1 MAESP
6 LALLVV
12 LRFIHVLAAALW
24 VGGGIV
30 VLAARSTP
38 NVAPLSGMSS
48 AALGRTVGRLVGT
61 GFAVFVL
68 TGALLTFNRLA
79 EQSIDAAY
87 VAVLAAKV
95 LLALAMFRLA
105 VPRRRRDGPTGRTL
119 SQPALV
125 ARAHGLDR
133 CSRAF
138 RLSPVVDPER
148 NGGTRVPKR
157 RLGWNQKR

>member
-6 LALLVV
+6 VALLVV

-105 VPRRRRDGPTGRTL
+105 VPRRRRADPQAGPSASRPWWQGRTALIVALGLLAYLL
-119 SQPALV
+119 SLILNEMAEL
-125 ARAHGLDR
+125 G
-133 CSRAF
+133 F
-138 RLSPVVDPER
+138 RSV
-148 NGGTRVPKR
+148 G
-157 RLGWNQKR
+157 

>member
-6 LALLVV
+6 VALLVV

-38 NVAPLSGMSS
+38 NVAPLSGISS

-105 VPRRRRDGPTGRTL
+105 VPGRRRADPQAATSASRPWWRGRTALIVAFGLLAYLL
-119 SQPALV
+119 SLILNEMAEL
-125 ARAHGLDR
+125 G
-133 CSRAF
+133 F
-138 RLSPVVDPER
+138 RSV
-148 NGGTRVPKR
+148 G
-157 RLGWNQKR
+157 

>member
-6 LALLVV
+6 VALLVV

-30 VLAARSTP
+30 VLAARGAANMP
-38 NVAPLSGMSS
+38 PLPGATS

-61 GFAVFVL
+61 GFAVFVV
-68 TGALLTFNRLA
+68 TGVLLTFNRLA

-87 VAVLAAKV
+87 IAVLVSKT

-105 VPRRRRDGPTGRTL
+105 VPGRRPAQPQASASDRPPWWQSRTAVIVGLGLAIYLL
-119 SQPALV
+119 SLILNEMAEL
-125 ARAHGLDR
+125 
-133 CSRAF
+133 SF
-138 RLSPVVDPER
+138 RSV
-148 NGGTRVPKR
+148 G
-157 RLGWNQKR
+157 

>member
-6 LALLVV
+6 VALLVV

-30 VLAARSTP
+30 VLAARAAP
-38 NVAPLSGMSS
+38 NTAPLTGISS
-48 AALGRTVGRLVGT
+48 AVLGRTVGKLVGT

-87 VAVLAAKV
+87 VAVLVSKV
-95 LLALAMFRLA
+95 LLTLAMFRLA
-105 VPRRRRDGPTGRTL
+105 VPGHRRAGTRAGSPESRPWWQSRTASIVGL
-119 SQPALV
+119 GLV
-125 ARAHGLDR
+125 AYLLSLVLNEMAEFG
-133 CSRAF
+133 F
-138 RLSPVVDPER
+138 RGV
-148 NGGTRVPKR
+148 G
-157 RLGWNQKR
+157 

>member
-6 LALLVV
+6 VALLVV
-12 LRFIHVLAAALW
+12 LRFVHVLAAALW

-30 VLAARSTP
+30 VLAARTTP
-38 NVAPLSGMSS
+38 NVAPLSGISS
-48 AALGRTVGRLVGT
+48 AALGRSVGRLVGT

-105 VPRRRRDGPTGRTL
+105 VPRRRRAAPPAAPAPSRPWWRGRTAL
-119 SQPALV
+119 IVGLGLV
-125 ARAHGLDR
+125 AYALSLVLNEMAELG
-133 CSRAF
+133 F
-138 RLSPVVDPER
+138 RNV
-148 NGGTRVPKR
+148 G
-157 RLGWNQKR
+157 

>member
-6 LALLVV
+6 VALLVV

-30 VLAARSTP
+30 VLAARAAPT
-38 NVAPLSGMSS
+38 VAPLAGISS
-48 AALGRTVGRLVGT
+48 AVLGRTVGRLVGT

-68 TGALLTFNRLA
+68 TGVLLTFNRLA

-87 VAVLAAKV
+87 IAVLASKT

-105 VPRRRRDGPTGRTL
+105 VPGRRRAASPPTTSNSERWWRSRTAVIVGIGLAIYLL
-119 SQPALV
+119 SLILNEMAEL
-125 ARAHGLDR
+125 
-133 CSRAF
+133 SF
-138 RLSPVVDPER
+138 RSV
-148 NGGTRVPKR
+148 G
-157 RLGWNQKR
+157 

>member
-6 LALLVV
+6 VALLVV

-30 VLAARSTP
+30 VLAARAAP
-38 NVAPLSGMSS
+38 NIAPQSGMSS

-61 GFAVFVL
+61 GFAVFVV
-68 TGALLTFNRLA
+68 TGVLLTFNRLA

-87 VAVLAAKV
+87 IAVLVSKT

-105 VPRRRRDGPTGRTL
+105 VPGRRPAEPRAATSDRRPWWQSRTALIVGLGLAIYLL
-119 SQPALV
+119 SLILNEMAEL
-125 ARAHGLDR
+125 G
-133 CSRAF
+133 F
-138 RLSPVVDPER
+138 RSV
-148 NGGTRVPKR
+148 G
-157 RLGWNQKR
+157 

>member
-6 LALLVV
+6 VALLVV

-38 NVAPLSGMSS
+38 NVAPLSGISS

-68 TGALLTFNRLA
+68 TGTLLTFNRLA

-105 VPRRRRDGPTGRTL
+105 VPRRRRTDPQAAPSASQPWWRGRTALIVALGLLAYLL
-119 SQPALV
+119 SLILNEMAEL
-125 ARAHGLDR
+125 G
-133 CSRAF
+133 F
-138 RLSPVVDPER
+138 RNV
-148 NGGTRVPKR
+148 G
-157 RLGWNQKR
+157 